1 MKKIIKNC
9 LLYLL
14 VVLILLNVLLFK
26 ESRAIKGLIFISS
39 IVAFLTSIPCV
50 FFVNKLLKIEI
61 KNSILKYFIYFLLIP
76 FVLLFVFGFG
86 FTFLLSIIV
95 GLIFTFFRF
104 DVWWFLK
111 LFIRLQTN
119 PNRCTYEKEFLL
131 FIRVAC
137 IIWDVF
143 THRSQCCQG
152 RCS

>member
-9 LLYLL
+9 LLYIL

-26 ESRAIKGLIFISS
+26 ESSVMKGLIFVSS

-50 FFVNKLLKIEI
+50 FCVNKLLKIEI

-86 FTFLLSIIV
+86 FTFLLSVIV

-104 DVWWFLK
+104 DAFGLGGTPSVIIIVCTVTIIALYIKMLIEKINFKNK
-111 LFIRLQTN
+111 L
-119 PNRCTYEKEFLL
+119 
-131 FIRVAC
+131 
-137 IIWDVF
+137 
-143 THRSQCCQG
+143 
-152 RCS
+152 

>member
-26 ESRAIKGLIFISS
+26 ESSAIKGLIFVSS

-50 FFVNKLLKIEI
+50 FCVNKLLKIEI

-86 FTFLLSIIV
+86 FTFLLSVIV
-95 GLIFTFFRF
+95 GLIFTIFRF
-104 DVWWFLK
+104 DAFGLGGTPSVIIIVCTVTIIALYIKMLIEKINFKNK
-111 LFIRLQTN
+111 L
-119 PNRCTYEKEFLL
+119 
-131 FIRVAC
+131 
-137 IIWDVF
+137 
-143 THRSQCCQG
+143 
-152 RCS
+152 

>member
-50 FFVNKLLKIEI
+50 FCVNKLLNIEI
-61 KNSILKYFIYFLLIP
+61 KNNILKYLIYFLLFP

-86 FTFLLSIIV
+86 FTFLLSVIV

-104 DVWWFLK
+104 DTFGLGGTPSVIIIVCTVTIIALYIKMLIEKINFKNK
-111 LFIRLQTN
+111 L
-119 PNRCTYEKEFLL
+119 
-131 FIRVAC
+131 
-137 IIWDVF
+137 
-143 THRSQCCQG
+143 
-152 RCS
+152 

>member
-26 ESRAIKGLIFISS
+26 ESSAIKGLIFISS

-50 FFVNKLLKIEI
+50 FCVNKLLKIEI

-76 FVLLFVFGFG
+76 FILLFVFGFG

-95 GLIFTFFRF
+95 GLIFTIFRF
-104 DVWWFLK
+104 DAFGLGGTPSVIIIVCTVTMIALYIKMLIEKINFKNK
-111 LFIRLQTN
+111 L
-119 PNRCTYEKEFLL
+119 
-131 FIRVAC
+131 
-137 IIWDVF
+137 
-143 THRSQCCQG
+143 
-152 RCS
+152 

>member
-26 ESRAIKGLIFISS
+26 ESSAIKGLILISS

-50 FFVNKLLKIEI
+50 FCVNKLLKIEI

-86 FTFLLSIIV
+86 FTFLLSVIV
-95 GLIFTFFRF
+95 GLIFTIFRF
-104 DVWWFLK
+104 DAFGLGGTPSVIIIVCTVTIIALYIKMLIEKINFKNK
-111 LFIRLQTN
+111 L
-119 PNRCTYEKEFLL
+119 
-131 FIRVAC
+131 
-137 IIWDVF
+137 
-143 THRSQCCQG
+143 
-152 RCS
+152 

>member
-50 FFVNKLLKIEI
+50 FCVNKLLKIEI

-86 FTFLLSIIV
+86 FTFLLSVIV
-95 GLIFTFFRF
+95 GLIFTIFRF
-104 DVWWFLK
+104 DAFGLGGTPSVIIIVCTVTIIALYIKMLIEKINFKNK
-111 LFIRLQTN
+111 L
-119 PNRCTYEKEFLL
+119 
-131 FIRVAC
+131 
-137 IIWDVF
+137 
-143 THRSQCCQG
+143 
-152 RCS
+152 

>member
-50 FFVNKLLKIEI
+50 FCVNKLLKIEI
-61 KNSILKYFIYFLLIP
+61 KNNILKYFIYFLLIP

-86 FTFLLSIIV
+86 FTFLLSVIV
-95 GLIFTFFRF
+95 GLIFTIFRF
-104 DVWWFLK
+104 DAFGLGGTPSVIIIVCTVTIIALYIKMLIEKINFKNK
-111 LFIRLQTN
+111 L
-119 PNRCTYEKEFLL
+119 
-131 FIRVAC
+131 
-137 IIWDVF
+137 
-143 THRSQCCQG
+143 
-152 RCS
+152 

>member
-26 ESRAIKGLIFISS
+26 ESSAIKGLIFISS

-50 FFVNKLLKIEI
+50 FCVNKLLKIEI

-86 FTFLLSIIV
+86 FTFLLSVIV
-95 GLIFTFFRF
+95 GLIFTIFRF
-104 DVWWFLK
+104 DAFGLGGTPSVIIIVCTVTIIALYIKMLIEKINFKNK
-111 LFIRLQTN
+111 L
-119 PNRCTYEKEFLL
+119 
-131 FIRVAC
+131 
-137 IIWDVF
+137 
-143 THRSQCCQG
+143 
-152 RCS
+152 

>member
-61 KNSILKYFIYFLLIP
+61 KNNILKYFIYFLLIP

-86 FTFLLSIIV
+86 FTFLLSVIV
-95 GLIFTFFRF
+95 GLIFTIFRF
-104 DVWWFLK
+104 DAFGLGGTPSVIIIVCTVTIIALYIKMLIEKINFKNK
-111 LFIRLQTN
+111 L
-119 PNRCTYEKEFLL
+119 
-131 FIRVAC
+131 
-137 IIWDVF
+137 
-143 THRSQCCQG
+143 
-152 RCS
+152 